1 MKRTPELFFIICL
14 LLCGCKP
21 DISIETFSSSDQIRL
36 EVNGNVV
43 MKYVASGCQLAFNSQ
58 KCEFRVST
66 DTMSD
71 YFIVRLSEIPSSEGQ
86 SVSAYIEWTTDY
98 NIVRKNGITL
108 DSVRIQGDK
117 IWLWDRADKIGTVI
131 KILE

>member
-1 MKRTPELFFIICL
+1 MKRTAGLLFAVCL

-36 EVNGNVV
+36 EVNGNIV
-43 MKYVASGCQLAFNSQ
+43 MNYSAGNCQLAFNRQ

-71 YFIVRLSEIPSSEGQ
+71 YFIVRLSEIPTSEGQ
-86 SVSAYIEWTTDY
+86 SVSAFIEWTTDY
-98 NIVRKNGITL
+98 SIVRKNGITL
-108 DSVRIQGDK
+108 DPVRIQGDK
-117 IWLWDRADKIGTVI
+117 IWLWNRTDKIGTVI